1 MNIFFCHLPFVTQ
14 TNNCY
19 IYLHT
24 IKLFNF
30 LYKLLQTIAKAKQC
44 KQKCIFFYI
53 VIRMCMF
60 VTNNS
65 TDLKYT
71 TNIEN
76 AFQVYVC
83 RNHNAKLITRIV
95 KFNWDVCHI
104 ESQSNFC
111 FSFYSFIN
119 STETWRL
126 KPIFCWIY
134 IKNCKLSVE
143 PFFRV
148 FVHALVQSTGGWVSD
163 LCEWCYYFFL
173 ERINKYYYFLLINF
187 IHRLNRG
194 KNSSKI
200 YSI

>member
-1 MNIFFCHLPFVTQ
+1 MNRAHKWRRLVNSNISFKVLCWCDKKTLFNIFLQHINFIPLNFLKSQALKLMNIFCVIFSFVTQ

-76 AFQVYVC
+76 VFQVYVC

-95 KFNWDVCHI
+95 KLNLDLCHI
-104 ESQSNFC
+104 GSQSNFC
-111 FSFYSFIN
+111 FFFYSFIN

-126 KPIFCWIY
+126 KPIFWWIL
-134 IKNCKLSVE
+134 NCKLKT
-143 PFFRV
+143 
-148 FVHALVQSTGGWVSD
+148 LKIVS
-163 LCEWCYYFFL
+163 
-173 ERINKYYYFLLINF
+173 
-187 IHRLNRG
+187 
-194 KNSSKI
+194 
-200 YSI
+200 